1 MTRNDRRAIVFMAL
15 ALSGAQIPGLLNQP
29 RPSRAACPDIG
40 QVIQNY
46 RPGALNEWAEQAGA
60 EAREAMGGE
69 VERRPYY
76 EEKPQAAV
84 PGMVER
90 PISMAAVPQSIET
103 GDPVADR
110 LDREIAEANGM
121 TLAAYKANPEKAR
134 L

>member
-90 PISMAAVPQSIET
+90 PISMAAA

-110 LDREIAEANGM
+110 LDREIAALNGM
-121 TLAAYKANPEKAR
+121 TLAQYRANPERAR

>member
-69 VERRPYY
+69 VKRRPYY

-84 PGMVER
+84 ER
-90 PISMAAVPQSIET
+90 PISMAAA

-110 LDREIAEANGM
+110 LDREIATLSGM
-121 TLAAYKANPEKAR
+121 TLAQYRANPEKAR

>member
-90 PISMAAVPQSIET
+90 PISIKPID
-103 GDPVADR
+103 DPVADR
-110 LDREIAEANGM
+110 LDREIAAANGM
-121 TLAAYKANPEKAR
+121 TLAQYRANPEKAR

>member
-1 MTRNDRRAIVFMAL
+1 MMTRNDRRAIVFMAL
-15 ALSGAQIPGLLNQP
+15 ALSGAQIPGILNQA

-84 PGMVER
+84 ER

-110 LDREIAEANGM
+110 LDREIAAANGM